1 MTTEGKRGMGAQ
13 PAVSVTDKRRGRPR
27 DESATEFLRD
37 FPALLALSRLPVPI
51 LAVDDSGVIAFANQ
65 AFAAMV
71 GHSRE
76 DLTSMTAQSLVICIE
91 EPASGV
97 VAILREHANTVIR
110 LLHADG
116 WTMPALIS
124 DSVLIRDEEKLAVVA
139 FTDLTEI
146 AWHTS
151 PDDELLPG

>member
-1 MTTEGKRGMGAQ
+1 MGFRSAL
-13 PAVSVTDKRRGRPR
+13 SVTDKRRGRPR

-51 LAVDDSGVIAFANQ
+51 LAVDDAGEISFANE

-71 GHSRE
+71 GYSCE
-76 DLTSMTAQSLVICIE
+76 DLATMTAQSLVACIA
-91 EPASGV
+91 PADSGV
-97 VAILREHANTVIR
+97 VAVLREHANSVIR

-151 PDDELLPG
+151 PDDDILPG

>member
-1 MTTEGKRGMGAQ
+1 MSS
-13 PAVSVTDKRRGRPR
+13 PLVSEVADKRRGRPR
-27 DESATEFLRD
+27 DESATEFLRG

-51 LAVDDSGVIAFANQ
+51 LAVDDAGEIAFANE

-76 DLTSMTAQSLVICIE
+76 ELVSMTAQSLVVCFT
-91 EPASGV
+91 PPDTGV
-97 VAILREHANTVIR
+97 VAVLREHANSVIR

-116 WTMPALIS
+116 WTMPALLS
-124 DSVLIRDEEKLAVVA
+124 DSVLIREDEKLAVVA

-151 PDDELLPG
+151 PDDDLLPG